1 MTKPTL
7 EVKSGFSRLRVDLT
21 YDGTHFSGWAKQP
34 GLRTI
39 QEEFETALSTIT
51 RGEASTIV
59 AGRTDAGVH
68 AKHQVLHVDLPEDT
82 EVENLAFRLNQLLK
96 ADVRVLAATWAPLNF
111 HARFGPN
118 SRTYQYKIVD
128 GGKVTAPFDRHESV
142 SWFRPLDIDL
152 MNQAS
157 KSLLGE
163 HDFFAFCKHREGTST
178 IKKLLE
184 FNWQRDE
191 KGLVV
196 GQITANSFGYNMVR
210 NLVGAAVCVGEGRF
224 EPAWMKKTL
233 EQRVRISDSYVFPA
247 KGLTLIKV
255 DFPPADQYLANYN
268 DYHQQ
273 QLGQENEGD
282 F

>member
-39 QEEFETALSTIT
+39 QEDFETALSTLT
-51 RGEASTIV
+51 RSEVSTIV

-82 EVENLAFRLNQLLK
+82 EVANLVFRLNQLLK
-96 ADVRVLAATWAPLNF
+96 ADLRVLAAVWAPINF

-128 GGKVTAPFDRHESV
+128 GGKVIAPLDRHDSV
-142 SWFRPLDIDL
+142 SWFRKLDTEL
-152 MNQAS
+152 MNTAS

-163 HDFFAFCKHREGTST
+163 HDFFTFCKYRQGSST

-184 FNWQRDE
+184 FNWRRDNN
-191 KGLVV
+191 GVV
-196 GQITANSFGYNMVR
+196 IGEISANSFGYNMVR

-224 EPAWMKKTL
+224 EPGWMKKIL

-247 KGLTLIKV
+247 KGLSLIKV
-255 DFPPADQYLANYN
+255 DFPPGDQYLANYN
-268 DYHQQ
+268 DHCQQ
-273 QLGQENEGD
+273 QLEQANEGD

>member
-7 EVKSGFSRLRVDLT
+7 EVESGFRRLRVDLA

-34 GLRTI
+34 GLRTV

-51 RGEASTIV
+51 RASVSTIV

-68 AKHQVLHVDLPEDT
+68 AKDQVLHVDLPENT
-82 EVENLAFRLNQLLK
+82 QVENLAFRLNQMLK
-96 ADVRVLAATWAPLNF
+96 ADLRVLAASWAPLYF

-128 GGKVTAPFDRHESV
+128 GGKVTAPFDRHDSV
-142 SWFRPLDIDL
+142 SWFRPLDVDL
-152 MNQAS
+152 MNEAS
-157 KSLLGE
+157 RLLLGE
-163 HDFFAFCKHREGTST
+163 HDFFAFCKHRDGAST
-178 IKKLLE
+178 TKKLIE
-184 FNWQRDE
+184 FKWHRGEND
-191 KGLVV
+191 LVV

-224 EPAWMKKTL
+224 ELAWMKKIL
-233 EQRVRISDSYVFPA
+233 VERVRISESYVFPA
-247 KGLTLIKV
+247 KGLTLLKV
-255 DFPPADQYLANYN
+255 DFPPPDQYLANYN
-268 DYHQQ
+268 DDHYLQQ
-273 QLGQENEGD
+273 GHESEGD

>member
-7 EVKSGFSRLRVDLT
+7 EVESGFRRLRVDLA

-34 GLRTI
+34 GLRTV

-51 RGEASTIV
+51 RASVSTIV

-68 AKHQVLHVDLPEDT
+68 AKDQVLHVDLPENT
-82 EVENLAFRLNQLLK
+82 QVENLAFRLNQMLK
-96 ADVRVLAATWAPLNF
+96 ADLRVLAASWAPLYF

-128 GGKVTAPFDRHESV
+128 GGKVTAPFDRHDSV
-142 SWFRPLDIDL
+142 SWFRPLDVDL
-152 MNQAS
+152 MTEAS
-157 KSLLGE
+157 RLLLGE
-163 HDFFAFCKHREGTST
+163 HDFFAFCKHRDGAST
-178 IKKLLE
+178 TKKLIE
-184 FNWQRDE
+184 FKWHRGEND
-191 KGLVV
+191 LVV

-224 EPAWMKKTL
+224 ELAWMKKIL
-233 EQRVRISDSYVFPA
+233 VERVRISESYVFPA
-247 KGLTLIKV
+247 KGLTLLKV
-255 DFPPADQYLANYN
+255 DFPPPDQYLANYN
-268 DYHQQ
+268 DDHYLQQ
-273 QLGQENEGD
+273 GHESEGD

>member
-39 QEEFETALSTIT
+39 QEDFETALSTLI
-51 RGEASTIV
+51 RGEVSTIV

-82 EVENLAFRLNQLLK
+82 EVENLVFRLNQLLK
-96 ADVRVLAATWAPLNF
+96 ADLRVLSATWAPLYF

-128 GGKVTAPFDRHESV
+128 GGKVTAPLDRHDCA
-142 SWFRPLDIDL
+142 SWFRQLDIDL
-152 MNQAS
+152 MNEAT
-157 KSLLGE
+157 KLLLGE
-163 HDFFAFCKHREGTST
+163 HDFFTFCKHREGTST
-178 IKKLLE
+178 IKNLLE
-184 FNWQRDE
+184 FNWRRDE
-191 KGLVV
+191 QGLVV

-224 EPAWMKKTL
+224 EPGWMKKIL
-233 EQRVRISDSYVFPA
+233 DQRVRISDSYVFPA

-255 DFPPADQYLANYN
+255 NFPPPDQYLANYN
-268 DYHQQ
+268 DYHHQ
-273 QLGQENEGD
+273 QLGKENEGD